1 VIWIQNLDQFFLSS
15 KTTVTAI
22 YLVYEQSNRVC
33 VLIACVPFNVF
44 IMPNIVA
51 VMHSLN
57 CFVYIYLYNF
67 NRFITT
73 K

>member
-1 VIWIQNLDQFFLSS
+1 
-15 KTTVTAI
+15 VTAT
-22 YLVYEQSNRVC
+22 YLVYEQSNSVCVCVCGVCVCVCVRAC
-33 VLIACVPFNVF
+33 VLIACVPFDVF

-57 CFVYIYLYNF
+57 CFVHIYLYNF